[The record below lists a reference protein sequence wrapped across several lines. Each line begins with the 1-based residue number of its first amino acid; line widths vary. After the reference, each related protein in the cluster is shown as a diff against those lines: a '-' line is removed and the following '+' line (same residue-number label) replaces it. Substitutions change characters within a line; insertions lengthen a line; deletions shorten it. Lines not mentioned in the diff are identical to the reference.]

1 MTSARPL
8 LVFQSQPSSW
18 ARILLR
24 GPGAAL
30 ALGLAAI
37 ARGVFATDR
46 PGAWIVLGG
55 GALAAVAVT
64 VLIAARTRQARPV
77 TLDEEGVTFW
87 PCDEDHRAH
96 RIARDALIGARVA
109 PNAQGLP
116 ALRLDSEARERP
128 YFISDEFV
136 GAEYEDIAAALN
148 AWAICA
154 RARLRGEEARTAA
167 PTSPGRRAAA

>member
-1 MTSARPL
+1 MSSARPL

-18 ARILLR
+18 TRILLR

-37 ARGVFATDR
+37 AKGVFAPDR

-64 VLIAARTRQARPV
+64 VLIAARTRQSRPV

-96 RIARDALIGARVA
+96 RIARDALIAARVA

-116 ALRLDSEARERP
+116 ALRLDSRARVSP

-148 AWAICA
+148 AWAIST
-154 RARLRGEEARTAA
+154 RARRRDGGAQVARSAPPARREAA
-167 PTSPGRRAAA
+167 